1 MYTVHICIHGR
12 YADTQLRRYNSVNMS
27 DSRLLDGYY
36 KVNDHVFEHWKVDGD
51 NLDIRDPH
59 DCFELNPKLEYGDF
73 GPASEEIKKM
83 TGKSSFNLKV
93 TFDWGEFLG
102 LVDLGVITEDGKKVY
117 IKGIMEYT
125 IEKITEEQLKTI
137 QDDFDSI
144 EAPPGPYKIQPEKK
158 GGGS

>member
-1 MYTVHICIHGR
+1 MSN
-12 YADTQLRRYNSVNMS
+12 YNRINMS

-83 TGKSSFNLKV
+83 TGKENYNLKV

-102 LVDLGVITEDGKKVY
+102 LEDLGVITEDGKRVH

-125 IEKITEEQLKTI
+125 IDKITEEQLKTI

-144 EAPPGPYKIQPEKK
+144 ESPPGPYKIQPEKK
-158 GGGS
+158 GETNIKLS

>member
-1 MYTVHICIHGR
+1 
-12 YADTQLRRYNSVNMS
+12 MS
-27 DSRLLDGYY
+27 DSKLLDGYY
-36 KVNDHVFEHWKVDGD
+36 KVNDHVFEHWKVAGD

-73 GPASEEIKKM
+73 GPASEEIKKT
-83 TGKSSFNLKV
+83 TGKLNFNLKV

-125 IEKITEEQLKTI
+125 IEKITEDQLKAI

-158 GGGS
+158 GGKRPTFVSFF